1 MDERTVNM
9 VACVLWDLPFSGEDK
24 PHTIDGLRGL
34 QAVRIDCDIHFRP
47 KLFESNAPKE
57 IFEEQVAARLLEIGI
72 RRTSDPSAP
81 CLSVVIRCMQL
92 PKRIGYTCSRFGV
105 ACFSNHGKC
114 GGPRPCAVCP
124 RYNICGVIFPRHSMP
139 KWTCLFTTSYRP
151 MSIATGT
158 TDIPVTQYL
167 FSSGA
172 RLAPTGQ

>member
-92 PKRIGYTCSRFGV
+92 PKKDRLYLFAIRSRLLLESREMWR
-105 ACFSNHGKC
+105 AAAMC
-114 GGPRPCAVCP
+114 GLPTIQYLWRDLPKAFYAQVDVFIHDFLQANEHCH
-124 RYNICGVIFPRHSMP
+124 RYN
-139 KWTCLFTTSYRP
+139 
-151 MSIATGT
+151 
-158 TDIPVTQYL
+158 
-167 FSSGA
+167 
-172 RLAPTGQ
+172 